1 MIPDRTSRSAPANP
15 ATSPG
20 WAYVG
25 WRVFASIPK
34 HRLLTTSGGVA
45 FFALLAIF
53 PALATIVSLYSLF
66 ADPHAIPERVALL
79 AGVVPTSIIDLIK
92 EEIQSLAEK
101 NLSTLS
107 TAFLI
112 GLLVSLWSA
121 NSGVSALFDALNVVH
136 GETEE
141 RSLIQ
146 FYATTFAVTLG
157 AVVYGLVAIIGVLPI
172 ALRSLGLGE
181 NAENISAIIRW
192 PATLLLVMIWL
203 SIVYRV
209 GPSCSNAK
217 WRWVTWGSGLAAI
230 LLVAASMVFGW
241 YLVEFNSYD
250 RLYGSLGAVVG
261 FMTWMWISVVV
272 MLLGAELDAA
282 IESKSAG
289 RRVTTPDGER
299 LISLEPH
306 VLNRLRALRGR
317 GESYS
322 DVIMKLAEAEGRG
335 EL

>member
-1 MIPDRTSRSAPANP
+1 MDPRAATALEPISASRATPADTAAP
-15 ATSPG
+15 PG
-20 WAYVG
+20 WAHMG
-25 WRVFASIPK
+25 WGVFISIFE

-66 ADPHAIPERVALL
+66 ADPHAIPERVAML
-79 AGVVPTSIIDLIK
+79 AGVVPTTIVDLIK
-92 EEIQSLAEK
+92 EEIESLAEK
-101 NLSTLS
+101 NMSTLS
-107 TAFLI
+107 AAFLI

-121 NSGVSALFDALNVVH
+121 NSGVSALFDALNIVH

-141 RSLIQ
+141 RSLLR

-157 AVVYGLVAIIGVLPI
+157 AVVYGLFAIIGVLPI
-172 ALRSLGLGE
+172 ALKSLGLSE
-181 NAENISAIIRW
+181 NAENVSAVFRW

-209 GPSCSNAK
+209 GPSRSNAK

-230 LLVAASMVFGW
+230 LLVVASMIFGW
-241 YLVEFNSYD
+241 YLAEFNSYD

-261 FMTWMWISVVV
+261 FMTWLWISVFV

-289 RRVTTPDGER
+289 RGAAPPD
-299 LISLEPH
+299 
-306 VLNRLRALRGR
+306 
-317 GESYS
+317 
-322 DVIMKLAEAEGRG
+322 
-335 EL
+335 